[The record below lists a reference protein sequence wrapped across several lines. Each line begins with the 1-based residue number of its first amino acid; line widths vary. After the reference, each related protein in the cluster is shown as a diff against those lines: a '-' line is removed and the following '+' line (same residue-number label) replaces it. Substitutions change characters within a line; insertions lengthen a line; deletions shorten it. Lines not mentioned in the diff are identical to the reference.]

1 MPNPRKPRPAR
12 VRIASDAFSV
22 KISGSVRVAFLKMCR
37 PMMRMLEAPT
47 TLADSTYGSAFSRM
61 VSARMTRKYCGTN
74 TTEMEM
80 EQATMPPQKL
90 DWPWLMTIDITMA
103 RSSDGKA

>member
-1 MPNPRKPRPAR
+1 MPNPRKPSPAR
-12 VRIASDAFSV
+12 VRIASEAFSV
-22 KISGSVRVAFLKMCR
+22 KISGSVRVAFLKMWR

-47 TLADSTYGSAFSRM
+47 TLADSTYGSALSRM
-61 VSARMTRKYCGTN
+61 VSARITRKYCGTN

-90 DWPWLMTIDITMA
+90 DWPSLMTIDITMA
-103 RSSDGKA
+103 SSSDGKA